1 VHTYTHTNDDDNNV
15 RSESEEGIRPVNC
28 SVPPLLE
35 PVPPLLRARHELA
48 MQALAATAV
57 GLELVG
63 QRARALHL
71 LGREDA

>member
-1 VHTYTHTNDDDNNV
+1 
-15 RSESEEGIRPVNC
+15 
-28 SVPPLLE
+28 
-35 PVPPLLRARHELA
+35 

-71 LGREDA
+71 LGREDT